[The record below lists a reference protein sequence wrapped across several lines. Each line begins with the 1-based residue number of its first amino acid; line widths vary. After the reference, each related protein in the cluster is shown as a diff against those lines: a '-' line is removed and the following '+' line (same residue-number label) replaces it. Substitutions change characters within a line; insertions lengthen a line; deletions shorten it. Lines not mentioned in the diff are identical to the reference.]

1 MALNALARP
10 QLVALAK
17 YHGLNAG
24 GTKLQLAER
33 LEAAGVTA
41 DAIQD
46 ECDLVT
52 ADGSDPGDEA
62 DVPSDEAD
70 VPGDEAD
77 VPAGRMAHTLRVE
90 FDIPRCDLTTM
101 AHTACI
107 AAAEDAARSV
117 GRTPRGAYRIP
128 ECDPVVYAV
137 SLSRRDS
144 I

>member
-1 MALNALARP
+1 MELNTLARP

-17 YHGLNAG
+17 DHGLNAG

-41 DAIQD
+41 DAIQG

-62 DVPSDEAD
+62 S

-101 AHTACI
+101 AHLACI

-117 GRTPRGAYRIP
+117 GRTPRGAYRIS